1 MQTLFLDAD
10 TKIDLED
17 GGSTYG
23 RFSMNSTSSKDFI
36 IQSVQD
42 DKDIIFKGND
52 GSSNNCID
60 IRHVRVNTFNSS
72 INLPDNAKINL
83 GAGEDLQI
91 YHDGSNSY
99 VVDAGTGSLF
109 LRGTDQVNIQSAIGN
124 NFIKSTINAGTKI
137 YFADAE
143 KFETTDSGVHVTGQ
157 LLADSATLTKLTV
170 DSATI
175 TNIANSVLTAK
186 AITGTT
192 VTTSGDIVSSGT
204 ISAGNLNVD
213 SADIIKIS
221 RDNLLWYWCHL

>member
-1 MQTLFLDAD
+1 MTGDIAHASNFRLDVGGVLFLDGG
-10 TKIDLED
+10 TRIDLED
-17 GGSTYG
+17 DGSTYG
-23 RFSMNSTSSKDFI
+23 RFSMASTSSKDFVI
-36 IQSVQD
+36 ESPRD
-42 DKDIIFKGND
+42 DEDIIFKGND
-52 GSSNNCID
+52 GSSTITALTLD
-60 IRHVRVNTFNSS
+60 MSEAGKATFNSS
-72 INLPDNAKINL
+72 INLPDNGKINL

-91 YHDGSNSY
+91 YHDGANSY

-175 TNIANSVLTAK
+175 TNIRQTRFN
-186 AITGTT
+186 
-192 VTTSGDIVSSGT
+192 
-204 ISAGNLNVD
+204 
-213 SADIIKIS
+213 
-221 RDNLLWYWCHL
+221 

>member
-1 MQTLFLDAD
+1 MQIPE
-10 TKIDLED
+10 IDLED
-17 GGSTYG
+17 GGTTITG
-23 RFSMNSTSSKDFI
+23 RFSMNSTSSKTLLFNPL
-36 IQSVQD
+36 Q
-42 DKDIIFKGND
+42 DIIFRGND
-52 GSSNNCID
+52 NNSEITALTLD
-60 IRHVRVNTFNSS
+60 MSDAGTATFNSS

-137 YFADAE
+137 YFNDAE

-186 AITGTT
+186 
-192 VTTSGDIVSSGT
+192 S
-204 ISAGNLNVD
+204 NY
-213 SADIIKIS
+213 
-221 RDNLLWYWCHL
+221 WYYSHYIWRYSLKWYNKSW